1 MAEKPNIQ
9 NESSAVKAEGQG
21 DLRGVSLPDVVHLE
35 CVGRNSSVLELF
47 QEQSL
52 GRIYIDQGQ
61 IVHAVCGEISGERA
75 FQKLFTITTGTF
87 ELLEFEVPPER
98 TINRTWEFLL
108 DRVLQQRAQA
118 AQRAQSGE
126 ITSAAAPAAVAPIGQ
141 AVEMLIAAGTG
152 EVFYNWQCAAPADRL
167 ALLQKFSALAEKLI
181 PDLQLGKLDR
191 IEFQFAAG
199 RAILQPRAD
208 RLVFLQVAT
217 AAAQT

>member
-1 MAEKPNIQ
+1 VTKEPNTS
-9 NESSAVKAEGQG
+9 NEPAAVIAEGQS
-21 DLRGVSLPDVVHLE
+21 DLRGVSLPDVIHME

-47 QEQSL
+47 HEQSL

-75 FQKLFTITTGTF
+75 FKKLFTITTGTF

-108 DRVLQQRAQA
+108 NQVLQQREQL
-118 AQRAQSGE
+118 AQSGE
-126 ITSAAAPAAVAPIGQ
+126 KVSDAETVAVVPIGQ
-141 AVEMLIAAGTG
+141 PVEMLIGAGDG
-152 EVFYNWQCAAPADRL
+152 EVFYNWQCTAPADRV
-167 ALLQKFSALAEKLI
+167 ALLQKIAALAEKLI

-191 IEFQFAAG
+191 VEFQLADG

-208 RLVFLQVAT
+208 RLVFLRIAIPPLK
-217 AAAQT
+217 A